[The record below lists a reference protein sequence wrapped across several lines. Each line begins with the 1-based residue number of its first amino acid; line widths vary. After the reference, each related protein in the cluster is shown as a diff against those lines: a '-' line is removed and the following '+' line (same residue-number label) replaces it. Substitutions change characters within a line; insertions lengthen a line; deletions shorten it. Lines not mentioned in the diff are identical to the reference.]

1 MRELGECK
9 QTAATV
15 QSKVPVVA
23 YPRILM
29 KPYMGDMQI
38 DRPLSSILSFT
49 VQVDELEQ
57 EVLRKDEAL
66 KREKE
71 KVDEQKKN
79 FNEDMRRKE
88 EEIKVFPFRC
98 YGQIPATFPAVTW
111 LT

>member
-1 MRELGECK
+1 
-9 QTAATV
+9 
-15 QSKVPVVA
+15 
-23 YPRILM
+23 
-29 KPYMGDMQI
+29 MQI

-98 YGQIPATFPAVTW
+98 CGQIPATFPAVTW